1 MNDVKTF
8 KLDSSA
14 QKLVNRKVKEMNDF
28 LATVD
33 IKKFFE
39 EEAKRK
45 KAAKS

>member
-1 MNDVKTF
+1 MTDIKPF
-8 KLDSSA
+8 KLSPSA
-14 QKLVNRKVKEMNDF
+14 QKIVDQKVREANDF

-45 KAAKS
+45 KETKS